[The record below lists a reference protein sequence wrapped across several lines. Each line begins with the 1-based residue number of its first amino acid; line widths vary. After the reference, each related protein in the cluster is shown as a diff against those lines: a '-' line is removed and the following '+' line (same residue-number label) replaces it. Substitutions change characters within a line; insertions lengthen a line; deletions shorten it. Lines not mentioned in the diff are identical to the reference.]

1 MASLTEA
8 PWRKEAPGGKF
19 SLAPTGPSAKRP
31 TSNDPNLVSPVG
43 PTIRTNYKRDLGA
56 KIIRS
61 SDQNYSGF
69 PLLHLSKTSNP
80 PAFTKW
86 NDNIRMLW
94 VPSRFHQPLG
104 SHSQSWMHRACS
116 PLPAAAQT
124 HPLPS
129 CRLRCRDFDRCFADL
144 VWKVPNLESVR
155 PMSKIVEVPSIASN
169 IIQSPASKKVQSC
182 QRPAQLGRREFAR
195 TAEVVSFGCGLD
207 RCSVPW
213 CRTMAAMAP
222 QISVVRLSS
231 E

>member
-1 MASLTEA
+1 M
-8 PWRKEAPGGKF
+8 KK
-19 SLAPTGPSAKRP
+19 
-31 TSNDPNLVSPVG
+31 
-43 PTIRTNYKRDLGA
+43 A

-69 PLLHLSKTSNP
+69 PSPSFQDLKSTGFHKM
-80 PAFTKW
+80 
-86 NDNIRMLW
+86 NDNIRTLCA
-94 VPSRFHQPLG
+94 PSRFHQPLG

-129 CRLRCRDFDRCFADL
+129 CRLHGCRDFDRCLADL
-144 VWKVPNLESVR
+144 AWKVPNLESVR
-155 PMSKIVEVPSIASN
+155 PGMSKIVEVPSIASN

-207 RCSVPW
+207 RCSVP
-213 CRTMAAMAP
+213 
-222 QISVVRLSS
+222 
-231 E
+231 